1 VIGQNYNIQR
11 QGRAGYTQIM
21 TAMRDIATGL
31 SGEIAKLGPFE
42 LVSDG
47 SAIPVFAFKMK
58 DDINTYSVFDVS
70 DKLRE
75 YGWQVPAYTMPE
87 HAEDV
92 AVLRIVI
99 REGFSQDMA
108 GMLLDD
114 IRKAVAH
121 FESIPEHKPKE
132 AAPQFAH

>member
-1 VIGQNYNIQR
+1 MLFR
-11 QGRAGYTQIM
+11 
-21 TAMRDIATGL
+21 
-31 SGEIAKLGPFE
+31 S
-42 LVSDG
+42 SDG

-58 DDINTYSVFDVS
+58 DDIDTYSVFDVS
-70 DKLRE
+70 DKLRQ

-114 IRKAVAH
+114 IRKAVTH
-121 FESIPEHKPKE
+121 FESIPEHKPKGP
-132 AAPQFAH
+132 APQFKH